1 MNKFEER
8 LRSIYN
14 ETKNIKLTTTNSEKH
29 IKILFKKMVTLTE
42 DIIDT
47 LPVIEKS
54 KLNKSLDETLDK
66 CKITKSQKKELKT
79 NTNKIIDHFLK
90 RKKKLGGNDDACP
103 ICLNGFEEGLNGF
116 EEDPFYLS
124 CPQCHKKFHKSCLT
138 RWFNTADNT
147 CPMCRTPIEIS
158 SNELIKI
165 PTWRLRLRNYINNAR
180 DTYDDILDSR
190 ITELLITSFLLFVNI
205 YLQNLP
211 RDNQFLYFVFGTF
224 GNMLLFFYSNYETGN
239 RSAFYIFRFQGFIYL
254 MSISL
259 IIFLGNERLNDVMDQ
274 GLKYLMRNI
283 GESFFDLNE
292 EFFSSP
298 LEVNN
303 NDMLLNENLQMND
316 INNRL
321 NDPSNDPPIIRAY
334 REQFRQEIN
343 LTEYPH
349 PRLRGELGGKSTKRK
364 SYKKRKNRNKK
375 RKSKKIKSRRRSLS
389 SRH

>member
-1 MNKFEER
+1 
-8 LRSIYN
+8 
-14 ETKNIKLTTTNSEKH
+14 
-29 IKILFKKMVTLTE
+29 
-42 DIIDT
+42 
-47 LPVIEKS
+47 
-54 KLNKSLDETLDK
+54 
-66 CKITKSQKKELKT
+66 
-79 NTNKIIDHFLK
+79 
-90 RKKKLGGNDDACP
+90 
-103 ICLNGFEEGLNGF
+103 
-116 EEDPFYLS
+116 
-124 CPQCHKKFHKSCLT
+124 
-138 RWFNTADNT
+138 
-147 CPMCRTPIEIS
+147 MCRTPIEIS
-158 SNELIKI
+158 SNELIKT
-165 PTWRLRLRNYINNAR
+165 PRWRLRLRNYINNAR

-239 RSAFYIFRFQGFIYL
+239 GYAFYIFRFQGFIYL

-259 IIFLGNERLNDVMDQ
+259 IIFLGNERLNN
-274 GLKYLMRNI
+274 LMRNI

-292 EFFSSP
+292 DFFSSP

-303 NDMLLNENLQMND
+303 NDMLLNENLQMNYL
-316 INNRL
+316 NNSL

-364 SYKKRKNRNKK
+364 SYKKRKNRNKI